1 MYSVSGITYRIIAVG
16 GMMLLLSVGLFVLG
30 TFVTAGEKHSY
41 RLWGTVT
48 LVFAF
53 LYCSYFGYKALKP
66 TVEIHEGYLEKEYR
80 DSRVAPPLP
89 FTHAYVFTN
98 NGDVMPRY
106 YLDTFSKKEILG
118 EELISG
124 VLYRVYY
131 EKDTRIILK
140 VEICEGQGI

>member
-1 MYSVSGITYRIIAVG
+1 MFDVSGIIYRMIAVG
-16 GMMLLLSVGLFVLG
+16 GMMLLLALALLVLSAY
-30 TFVTAGEKHSY
+30 VAAKHKRGY
-41 RLWGTVT
+41 RLWGVII
-48 LVFAF
+48 LVLAV
-53 LYCSYFGYKALKP
+53 LYGSYFGYKALRP

-98 NGDVMPRY
+98 KGDDMPRF
-106 YLDTFSKKEILG
+106 YLDTFSKKEIFG

-140 VEICEGQGI
+140 VETCVA